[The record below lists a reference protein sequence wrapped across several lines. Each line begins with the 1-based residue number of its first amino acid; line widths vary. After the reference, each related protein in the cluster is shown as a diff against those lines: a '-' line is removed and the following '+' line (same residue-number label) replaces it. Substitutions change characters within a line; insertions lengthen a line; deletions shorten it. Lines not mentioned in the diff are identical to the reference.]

1 MTYQGGTS
9 ATVTVT
15 AYGSSGT
22 TSITATNAT
31 SCPHDNSTVVGAS
44 VGAVLGGSLV
54 ASLVVLLF
62 VVVKR
67 RRKRNQEM
75 PFLNVPQA
83 GRESKSRVEMDSG
96 SNALGTAAQE
106 IDGRQ
111 VYQAYN

>member
-1 MTYQGGTS
+1 
-9 ATVTVT
+9 VT
-15 AYGSSGT
+15 AYGNSGT
-22 TSITATNAT
+22 TSVTATNAT
-31 SCPHDNSTVVGAS
+31 SCPYDNSTVVGAS

-62 VVVKR
+62 VVKR

-83 GRESKSRVEMDSG
+83 GRESGSRVEMDSG
-96 SNALGTAAQE
+96 SKALGTAAQE

-111 VYQAYN
+111 VY